1 MTRRGLSTQKCA
13 PALSLRLVRA
23 RREARD
29 LPRKTRHAPRG
40 RENGA
45 CRQYLALGRLQTP
58 RRSLN
63 QSPEP
68 HRPPPPPEI
77 RLGLPCAAS
86 APASPNTH
94 GVLAAGGAAQFLRP
108 AARRLRPVAA
118 PPQLSRPSRPPPRS
132 RSGASSRA
140 ARPAA
145 PPASP
150 SALSPAPALRPA
162 PLRRRAP
169 SVLSP
174 LPPAPLAARQQD
186 AADKEDAG
194 RQAQAEPPHP
204 AVDPHAHGQP
214 DPVQREAP
222 ALAPHEDR
230 PLDYS
235 LRERS

>member
-1 MTRRGLSTQKCA
+1 M
-13 PALSLRLVRA
+13 VR
-23 RREARD
+23 
-29 LPRKTRHAPRG
+29 
-40 RENGA
+40 
-45 CRQYLALGRLQTP
+45 CRQSLALGKLQSP
-58 RRSLN
+58 HRSLN

-68 HRPPPPPEI
+68 PPTTT
-77 RLGLPCAAS
+77 AAGDPS
-86 APASPNTH
+86 RIAVRAPAPASPNTH

-132 RSGASSRA
+132 RSGASSPGGAACRA
-140 ARPAA
+140 AGLPPRPSA
-145 PPASP
+145 PPQP
-150 SALSPAPALRPA
+150 SV
-162 PLRRRAP
+162 RRRFAAAWP
-169 SVLSP
+169 SVLTP